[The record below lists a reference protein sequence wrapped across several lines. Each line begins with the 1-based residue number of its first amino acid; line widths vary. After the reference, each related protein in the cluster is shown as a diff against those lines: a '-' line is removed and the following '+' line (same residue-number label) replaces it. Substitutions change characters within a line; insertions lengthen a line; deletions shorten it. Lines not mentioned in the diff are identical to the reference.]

1 MTTSKSEQKK
11 LLSQITAINNL
22 DKTSM
27 TTINEYTSAYNFYK
41 KLPTILFWVI
51 VGCGCLAGIIL
62 GIVLDDFIA
71 FIVPVIISFVNGAL
85 TLFLTKVFIS
95 ERILNLEYTKRTCY
109 AVRIKCLEDKIKI
122 LEEQENSTNK

>member
-1 MTTSKSEQKK
+1 MSAIRNELKK
-11 LLSQITAINNL
+11 LLSQITVINNL

-27 TTINEYTSAYNFYK
+27 TTINEYTSSYDFYK
-41 KLPTILFWVI
+41 KLPIILFWVI

-62 GIVLDDFIA
+62 GIVFDSFGA
-71 FIVPVIISFVNGAL
+71 FILLVISSFISGAL
-85 TLFLTKVFIS
+85 TLFLTKVSIS

-109 AVRIKCLEDKIKI
+109 AVKIKCLEDKIKI